1 MLVSNVVHEWFQ
13 HKLNYFLFCQKFEKN
28 IYYLCQNFNNYYK
41 SNSEMFC
48 LSSLNFKLAISR
60 SKECDGRNT
69 LRLSHNDN
77 KILFIVLYKYYL
89 PKISELKKPIAKVKI

>member
-41 SNSEMFC
+41 NQNLKNSDW
-48 LSSLNFKLAISR
+48 SGLNFHK
-60 SKECDGRNT
+60 
-69 LRLSHNDN
+69 DN
-77 KILFIVLYKYYL
+77 KIMFIVLYKHYL
-89 PKISELKKPIAKVKI
+89 PKNSELQKPIVQVKIQRVSPNFGAYTLGAYGP